1 MKNENQIFCKQVIF
15 IFRQF
20 QNYFSFEF
28 NIRDFIILKSIFDQ
42 TITIHLKNMKQLLYS
57 LSLLILVSCAR
68 TGFNDDKYSFKQDES
83 GITISSDSIALKLTV
98 YRDDIIKVNY
108 FTGRSEVKD
117 EDSSCVIFKPDANTH
132 FTVRQNKE
140 NLRIITD
147 HVITEVVKKP
157 FNINFYNRKN
167 QPLLL
172 GSRSYKTEGNTK
184 TAFFRIGV
192 SDHFYGLGQKDIP
205 YVYSSSGWGVFFDNS
220 LPGYFDLGK
229 TDPAEWCYTA
239 KNKKYTYYFIQGDH
253 PQDLIRKYYDLTG
266 YITMSPKWTL
276 GLLQSRDMNENDQR
290 FDKLDRSGFAGG
302 NLIGAAN
309 WPEDTT
315 QTWNAFKL
323 KIPEMIG
330 SYISGLNIFS
340 GRAGDKVMITP
351 ELYTRWFEFAVFS
364 PLLKPL
370 GDEEQ
375 SRESYDELTSII
387 TSSYLKLR
395 YRLTPYLYSYMY
407 RASKTG
413 EPLIK
418 SLFFLFD
425 DPKAAQYLD
434 TEYMFGNEFLVAP
447 VTEKGQVRKTIYLP
461 QLDEGYRWIDY
472 WTDEPLSGGNEY
484 SFKVPVQEIPLFIK
498 QPAVIP
504 MAKLKGDI
512 GESPDDT
519 LTIEIY
525 PGGYTEF
532 LLYEDDGTTNNYL
545 NGEFATTMLTTDK
558 AGKDIVVKISAAE
571 GTYPGM
577 IEERTWLLVIHLVK
591 GFDEI
596 LVNGEKLSPVEYVRA
611 LTRNSYYYDL
621 NSYLLVM
628 DVGGS
633 VREDILL
640 RIRKCTLIE

>member
-1 MKNENQIFCKQVIF
+1 MMRSII
-15 IFRQF
+15 I
-20 QNYFSFEF
+20 
-28 NIRDFIILKSIFDQ
+28 NICIVALFA
-42 TITIHLKNMKQLLYS
+42 YS
-57 LSLLILVSCAR
+57 CTS
-68 TGFNDDKYSFKQDES
+68 FNDDKYSFKQDES
-83 GITISSDSIALKLTV
+83 GITISSDSIALRLTV

-117 EDSSCVIFKPDANTH
+117 EDSSCVVLKPDANTH
-132 FTVRQNKE
+132 FTVRQNKD
-140 NLRIITD
+140 NLKLITGS
-147 HVITEVVKKP
+147 VITEVVKNP
-157 FNINFYNRKN
+157 FNINFYTRKN

-172 GSRSYKTEGNTK
+172 GAPSYKTEGNTK
-184 TAFFRIGV
+184 GAFFQIREGER
-192 SDHFYGLGQKDIP
+192 FYGMGHKNIP
-205 YVYSSSGWGVFFDNS
+205 YVYSPSGWGVFFDNS
-220 LPGYFDLGK
+220 LPGYIDPGK
-229 TDPAEWCYTA
+229 TNPEEWSYTA
-239 KNKKYTYYFIQGDH
+239 KDGDYSYYFIQGDK
-253 PQDLIRKYYDLTG
+253 PQDFIRKYYDLTG

-276 GLLQSRDMNENDQR
+276 GLLQNRDMNENDQR

-330 SYISGLNIFS
+330 TSISGLNVFS
-340 GRAGDKVMITP
+340 GRVGDTVMITP

-364 PLLKPL
+364 PLLSPL
-370 GDEEQ
+370 GNEEQ

-395 YRLTPYLYSYMY
+395 YRLTPYLYSYMH
-407 RASKTG
+407 RTSKTG

-418 SLFFLFD
+418 SLFLLFD
-425 DPKAAQYLD
+425 DPKAAQYQD
-434 TEYMFGNEFLVAP
+434 AEYMFGNEFLVAP

-472 WTDEPLSGGNEY
+472 WTDEPLAGGNEY

-498 QPAVIP
+498 QPAIIP
-504 MAKLKGDI
+504 MAKLKNWID
-512 GESPDDT
+512 ESPDDT
-519 LTIEIY
+519 LTIDIY

-532 LLYEDDGTTNNYL
+532 LLYEDDGITNNYL
-545 NGEFATTMLTTDK
+545 NGEYAVTMLTTDK
-558 AGKDIVVKISAAE
+558 AGKDIVVKIPAAE

-577 IEERTWLLVIHLVK
+577 VEERTWLLVIHLVK

-596 LVNGEKLSPVEYVRA
+596 LVNSEKLSPVEYVRA

-633 VREDILL
+633 IREDILV